1 VKNVSKIV
9 AAIAIVTLFGFLASC
24 ASAPADKPADKPVVA
39 APKVPA
45 KTVLDQKGALTGGDI
60 PDWVNMDVGDIETL
74 PKYKDFYVFR
84 GEATGGSEQSAKLIA
99 SRLDADT
106 QIARMISLR
115 VQNLFSGA
123 QVGDDKTVE
132 TYMEN
137 VVKSLAD
144 AKISGWR
151 EAGSWWV
158 QYEYTATK
166 KQEYRYYLLYT
177 IPKDTVKQLLQDA
190 ITGQPADTK
199 DKITARDR
207 VKQIADGSLPALTGD
222 QQESTAQKAAAP
234 QDSAATTK

>member
-1 VKNVSKIV
+1 MNHISKMV
-9 AAIAIVTLFGFLASC
+9 AAIAIVVLFGFLGAC
-24 ASAPADKPADKPVVA
+24 ATKPVEQTPQNPTVSI
-39 APKVPA
+39 KVPA
-45 KTVLDQKGALTGGDI
+45 KQVLDHKGALTGGDI
-60 PDWVNMDVGDIETL
+60 PLWVNQDVGEIEQN
-74 PKYKDFYVFR
+74 PAYKDMYVFR

-115 VQNLFSGA
+115 VQNQFTGA
-123 QVGDDKTVE
+123 QVGDDKAIE

-177 IPKDTVKQLLQDA
+177 IPKDAVKKLIDDA
-190 ITGQPADTK
+190 IAGQPADTQ

-207 VKQIADGSLPALTGD
+207 VKQITQGTLPGLNSA
-222 QQESTAQKAAAP
+222 QQESTVK
-234 QDSAATTK
+234 

>member
-1 VKNVSKIV
+1 MKNISKMV
-9 AAIAIVTLFGFLASC
+9 GAIALVSLFGFLASC
-24 ASAPADKPADKPVVA
+24 ASAPVEKPVE
-39 APKVPA
+39 KVNVSIKTPA
-45 KTVLDQKGALTGGDI
+45 KQILDHKGALTGGDI
-60 PDWVNMDVGDIETL
+60 PLWVNQDVGEIETDA
-74 PKYKDFYVFR
+74 KYKDMYAFR

-115 VQNLFSGA
+115 VQNMFSGA
-123 QVGDDKTVE
+123 QVGDDKTIE

-158 QYEYTATK
+158 QYEYTATN

-177 IPKDTVKQLLQDA
+177 IPKDAVKKLIDA
-190 ITGQPADTK
+190 AIAGQPAETK

-207 VKQIADGSLPALTGD
+207 VKQITEGTLPGLKSD
-222 QQESTAQKAAAP
+222 QQEALAK
-234 QDSAATTK
+234 

>member
-1 VKNVSKIV
+1 MKNISRMFAV
-9 AAIAIVTLFGFLASC
+9 IAVVTLFGFLAAC
-24 ASAPADKPADKPVVA
+24 ASAPVEKPVEKVNVA
-39 APKVPA
+39 IKTPA
-45 KTVLDQKGALTGGDI
+45 KQVLDHKGALTGGDI
-60 PDWVNMDVGDIETL
+60 PLWVNQDVGDIETDA
-74 PKYKDFYVFR
+74 KYKDMYVFR

-115 VQNLFSGA
+115 VQNMFSGA
-123 QVGDDKTVE
+123 QVGDDKTIE

-177 IPKDTVKQLLQDA
+177 IPKDTVKKLIDDA
-190 ITGQPADTK
+190 VAGQPADTK

-207 VKQIADGSLPALTGD
+207 VKQITEGTLPGLNAA
-222 QQESTAQKAAAP
+222 QQDTVAK
-234 QDSAATTK
+234 

>member
-1 VKNVSKIV
+1 MKHSKILAV
-9 AAIAIVTLFGFLASC
+9 AVAIVTLFGFLAAC
-24 ASAPADKPADKPVVA
+24 ASAPVEKNDKPTVTVKT
-39 APKVPA
+39 PA
-45 KTVLDQKGALTGGDI
+45 KQILDHKGALTGGDV
-60 PDWVNMDVGDIETL
+60 PDWVNQEVSDIEANA
-74 PKYKDFYVFR
+74 KYKDMYVFR

-123 QVGDDKTVE
+123 QVGDDKTIE

-177 IPKDTVKQLLQDA
+177 IPKDTVKQLIVSA
-190 ITGQPADTK
+190 INGTPAETK
-199 DKITARDR
+199 DKITARQRVQQIAEGTLPGLNPDQQAST
-207 VKQIADGSLPALTGD
+207 VKQ
-222 QQESTAQKAAAP
+222 
-234 QDSAATTK
+234 

>member
-1 VKNVSKIV
+1 MKTFKI
-9 AAIAIVTLFGFLASC
+9 AATAAALVFAAGLVVGC
-24 ASAPADKPADKPVVA
+24 ASAPSADKGTDKPSVSV
-39 APKVPA
+39 KTPA
-45 KTVLDQKGALTGGDI
+45 KQILDHKGALTGADV
-60 PDWVNMDVGDIETL
+60 PDWVNQEVSDIEAS
-74 PKYKDFYVFR
+74 PKFKDMYVFR

-106 QIARMISLR
+106 QIARMVSLR

-123 QVGDDKTVE
+123 QVGDDKVIE

-144 AKISGWR
+144 AKLSGWR
-151 EAGSWWV
+151 EVGSWWV

-177 IPKDTVKQLLQDA
+177 IPKDTVKQLIVA
-190 ITGQPADTK
+190 AVNGQAADTP

-207 VKQIADGSLPALTGD
+207 VRQIAEGTLPGLSAK
-222 QQESTAQKAAAP
+222 QQ
-234 QDSAATTK
+234 DATLGK